1 MALQWEV
8 ILDTV
13 EQNSRCQERIFLY
26 PIAVQYTINNC
37 SGHGRSSA
45 KGTRLFL
52 SAAEPSV
59 PRTVGVAFC
68 GLSSFFLKKMSYFL
82 H

>member
-37 SGHGRSSA
+37 NGHGRSSA

-52 SAAEPSV
+52 SAV
-59 PRTVGVAFC
+59 PRTVGVLFV
-68 GLSSFFLKKMSYFL
+68 GYHLFLKK
-82 H
+82 